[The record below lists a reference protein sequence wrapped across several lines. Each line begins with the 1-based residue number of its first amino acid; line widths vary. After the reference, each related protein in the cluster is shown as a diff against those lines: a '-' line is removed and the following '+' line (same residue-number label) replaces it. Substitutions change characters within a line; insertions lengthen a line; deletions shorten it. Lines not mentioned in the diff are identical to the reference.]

1 LTTSARSWS
10 SLRMIRVSS
19 RAAAGNGFMLP
30 TAPRRETLSSVFC
43 TRARTLGSNEDA
55 AGIAARRS
63 KRRARPWY
71 QHIGSIFRPLG
82 ESERD
87 TSPGQR
93 GLSPHSQK
101 GRLGPPAARIIILCL
116 AGALGV
122 PSAAAQPPVTP
133 KESLESS
140 ADLDGFIAA
149 AGPLGSAVYLDGEWA
164 GAFGAEVTVVRV
176 NEGSRLQAVGASL
189 GGTRF
194 AGRDAGLLWLDLTAA
209 THGPLGVPVGAA
221 VGANLRLDEL
231 ARPRPGVQGTIW
243 LFLGVVPFVR
253 AGWVDGS
260 GTLVEAGLKIALPV
274 IRWK

>member
-1 LTTSARSWS
+1 
-10 SLRMIRVSS
+10 
-19 RAAAGNGFMLP
+19 
-30 TAPRRETLSSVFC
+30 
-43 TRARTLGSNEDA
+43 
-55 AGIAARRS
+55 
-63 KRRARPWY
+63 
-71 QHIGSIFRPLG
+71 
-82 ESERD
+82 
-87 TSPGQR
+87 
-93 GLSPHSQK
+93 
-101 GRLGPPAARIIILCL
+101 
-116 AGALGV
+116 V